1 MAIPSAKFSREEFSR
16 RGQEIYDRVVKSQL
30 HAEDLDKFVAIDIE
44 SGDYEIDRDDFTAM
58 ERTFGTAGAT
68 RKIWLMH
75 HGQPTAY
82 RIGWRP
88 VPGESE

>member
-58 ERTFGTAGAT
+58 ERLLARRSDTQ
-68 RKIWLMH
+68 IWLMRA
-75 HGQPTAY
+75 GQPTAY

>member
-1 MAIPSAKFSREEFSR
+1 MAIPSARFSREEFAR
-16 RGQEIYDRVVKSQL
+16 RGQEIYDRAVKSQL

-58 ERTFGTAGAT
+58 ERLRARRSDAQ
-68 RKIWLMH
+68 IWLMRA
-75 HGQPTAY
+75 GRPTAY

-88 VPGESE
+88 APGEPE